1 MAKTVSIIGV
11 QNEELAWVR
20 RLLAL
25 LRHPDPAMAEL
36 ARQALL
42 YLSDAAEN
50 RISARETGTPS
61 PLLCG

>member
-11 QNEELAWVR
+11 RNHELHWVR

-36 ARQALL
+36 ARQAMQ
-42 YLSDAAEN
+42 YLTEAAEK
-50 RISARETGTPS
+50 RVSA
-61 PLLCG
+61 